1 MARTDIPVLTHA
13 AIAHAQFETIHP
25 FPDGNGRVGRALV
38 HTLLKA
44 GGLTKTVTVPVS
56 AGLLGDTAAYV
67 AALSAYQAGDLEP
80 IVKVIAEATFPAI
93 DNGRRLAADLHTVR
107 ASWAELIAAR
117 RGAAA
122 HRLADLL
129 IQHPV
134 VDMPLVARELSL
146 AVSNAQHAIDRLVTD
161 GVLQLVGKGAR
172 NRAWEGTEVISALD
186 LFASRANRR
195 GRAQ

>member
-56 AGLLGDTAAYV
+56 AGLLGDT

-186 LFASRANRR
+186 LFTSRANRR